1 MAAFHV
7 VSQNYAGDSVSICRD
22 IAGGKAPVGRLLNYQ
37 HGLALLLGLTAGL
50 VFFDRNAIN
59 LLSPFIVADLK
70 LNNAQLGTASSIV
83 ALTWATAGYLVG
95 RWSDRAGRR
104 KPYYVAAIIAF
115 SLCSMAS
122 GLTSGFLGLILTR
135 LAMGVAEGPAP
146 ILGNALLI
154 AASTPSQ
161 RGLNMGILSLSSG
174 LIGFALGPLILVSV
188 ATHLGWRAAFFVTGI
203 PGLMAAL
210 AVAKF
215 VRETPEAGAA
225 GTRLPAHSQARAFD
239 VLCVRN
245 VWLCGAIS
253 SLIVAGTTVA
263 MVFTPV
269 FLVNLRHVKPADMAM
284 AVSVFGLASMAG
296 TPILCVLSDRLG
308 RKPVLISFA
317 ILTAAALCSLY
328 WAATTTLLIATMA
341 VAGFGAFLAVLT
353 IAVIP
358 AESIADRDRG
368 TALGM
373 TMGMAEMLGGFAAP
387 ALAGLAADR
396 FGQNIL
402 PAIAAGCVLAGALLS
417 LALSESAPRRTG
429 AVAMLAIPAL
439 VPSE

>member
-1 MAAFHV
+1 
-7 VSQNYAGDSVSICRD
+7 
-22 IAGGKAPVGRLLNYQ
+22 
-37 HGLALLLGLTAGL
+37 
-50 VFFDRNAIN
+50 
-59 LLSPFIVADLK
+59 
-70 LNNAQLGTASSIV
+70 
-83 ALTWATAGYLVG
+83 
-95 RWSDRAGRR
+95 
-104 KPYYVAAIIAF
+104 
-115 SLCSMAS
+115 MAS

-161 RGLNMGILSLSSG
+161 RGLNMGILSLGSG

-210 AVAKF
+210 AVAQF
-215 VRETPEAGAA
+215 VRETSVA
-225 GTRLPAHSQARAFD
+225 GTAGPRLPARGQARALD

-269 FLVNLRHVKPADMAM
+269 FLVNLRHLKPADMAM
-284 AVSVFGLASMAG
+284 VMSVFGFASMAG
-296 TPILCVLSDRLG
+296 PPIICVLSDRLG
-308 RKPVLISFA
+308 RKPVLIGFA

-353 IAVIP
+353 IAIIP
-358 AESIADRDRG
+358 AESIADPDRG

-417 LALSESAPRRTG
+417 FALSESAPRRTG
-429 AVAMLAIPAL
+429 TAAMLAVPAL